1 MAEAGHVEGGATDP
15 SANQSRAR
23 RVIHIVLAVLVAFVV
38 PVVLLDAL
46 VGQYGANA
54 MVLGVLVG
62 ALGSKI
68 GGTRRMLYLA
78 PAIGLAAGLGA
89 FTAYDWWWVGLVA
102 VAGVVAGAG
111 IGFGWML
118 PLLMIPLVATF
129 ASPVSSGLHAV
140 AYGVIAAVATGYG
153 IVLVRRF
160 GGAAVVEGQ
169 RVRAATATV
178 VALVFGA
185 ILGGAAAIGVAL
197 GWTEPYWVPEP
208 ILILAL
214 YVLTGKRDRIGR
226 EGDRH
231 CGRRGRR
238 DPHRAHR
245 APDMGHRAD
254 RRRCFRARGH
264 ANQDVLAHVWPVHVQ
279 PRSGPR
285 ASRPGRLGGGA
296 AWCPNPDRCRPS
308 RGRSGHRPRCGQVAG
323 QALPPTR
330 TRPCAL
336 RNVGLSHTTTHLVLR
351 VGCRQRMPTMPN
363 AIDRCHFQARILTI
377 VLVDVDRSWTRSQT
391 WLASHSPSCS
401 LAGTLRPQES
411 VGDGDVV
418 GHLADQRVGVAPDAD
433 SRQDDPRRRRR
444 GPAAYRD
451 GDLTS
456 PLDGK
461 TGHVQLEFHV
471 RRDPVE

>member
-89 FTAYDWWWVGLVA
+89 FTAYDWWWVVLVA

-169 RVRAATATV
+169 RVRAATRDR
-178 VALVFGA
+178 
-185 ILGGAAAIGVAL
+185 GGAHVRGDP
-197 GWTEPYWVPEP
+197 GW
-208 ILILAL
+208 
-214 YVLTGKRDRIGR
+214 RS
-226 EGDRH
+226 GDR
-231 CGRRGRR
+231 RGT
-238 DPHRAHR
+238 
-245 APDMGHRAD
+245 
-254 RRRCFRARGH
+254 
-264 ANQDVLAHVWPVHVQ
+264 W
-279 PRSGPR
+279 
-285 ASRPGRLGGGA
+285 
-296 AWCPNPDRCRPS
+296 
-308 RGRSGHRPRCGQVAG
+308 
-323 QALPPTR
+323 
-330 TRPCAL
+330 
-336 RNVGLSHTTTHLVLR
+336 
-351 VGCRQRMPTMPN
+351 
-363 AIDRCHFQARILTI
+363 
-377 VLVDVDRSWTRSQT
+377 VDRA
-391 WLASHSPSCS
+391 L
-401 LAGTLRPQES
+401 LGAGTDP
-411 VGDGDVV
+411 
-418 GHLADQRVGVAPDAD
+418 
-433 SRQDDPRRRRR
+433 DPR
-444 GPAAYRD
+444 
-451 GDLTS
+451 L
-456 PLDGK
+456 
-461 TGHVQLEFHV
+461 V
-471 RRDPVE
+471 RSDR